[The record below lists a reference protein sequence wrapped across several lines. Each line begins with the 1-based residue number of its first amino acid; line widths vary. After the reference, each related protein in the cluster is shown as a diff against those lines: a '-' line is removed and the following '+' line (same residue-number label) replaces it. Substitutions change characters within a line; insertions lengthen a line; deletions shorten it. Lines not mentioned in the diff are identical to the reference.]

1 MVAPAPAQ
9 RVREVV
15 EPAVV
20 SAGLVLEDVAVT
32 RAGARSVVR
41 VVVDLGEDDEGEL
54 DLDRVADAT
63 RAVSDALDARD
74 VVAGEYTLE
83 VSSPGVSRPLTQR
96 RHFVRAVGRTV
107 TLRLLDGGTLGG
119 RLTAVEPEGDGGG
132 GGTLVV
138 VPVTPGQKGRRP
150 KLGDPVHVPLAGV
163 RDGRVEVDLSGLGP
177 VHDEHGPVDD
187 EHGPVDDDEAGS
199 AGQES

>member
-15 EPAVV
+15 APAVV
-20 SAGLVLEDVAVT
+20 SLGLVLEDVVVT
-32 RAGARSVVR
+32 RAGARSVVH
-41 VVVDLGEDDEGEL
+41 VVVDLAEDDEGQL
-54 DLDRVADAT
+54 DLDRVGDAT
-63 RAVSDALDARD
+63 RAVSDALDAHD

-107 TLRLLDGGTLGG
+107 TLRLADGGTLGG

-132 GGTLVV
+132 TLVV

-150 KLGDPVHVPLAGV
+150 KIGDPVHVPLAGV
-163 RDGRVEVDLSGLGP
+163 RDGRVEVDLTGLGP
-177 VHDEHGPVDD
+177 VDADDELGPVD
-187 EHGPVDDDEAGS
+187 HDDAGS

>member
-41 VVVDLGEDDEGEL
+41 VVVDLGEDDDGEL

-63 RAVSDALDARD
+63 RAVSDALDAND

-96 RHFVRAVGRTV
+96 RHFVRAVGRSV

-119 RLTAVEPEGDGGG
+119 RLTGVEPEGDG

-150 KLGDPVHVPLAGV
+150 KLGDAVHVPLAGV
-163 RDGRVEVDLSGLGP
+163 RDGKVEVDLSGLGP
-177 VHDEHGPVDD
+177 VGDDEAGPVD
-187 EHGPVDDDEAGS
+187 HDEAGS
-199 AGQES
+199 AGRES

>member
-20 SAGLVLEDVAVT
+20 SAGLVLEDVTVS

-63 RAVSDALDARD
+63 RAVSGALDAHD

-96 RHFVRAVGRTV
+96 RHFVRAVGRSV

-119 RLTAVEPEGDGGG
+119 RLTGVEPEGDG

-150 KLGDPVHVPLAGV
+150 KLGDAVHVPLAGV
-163 RDGRVEVDLSGLGP
+163 RDGKVEVDLSGLGP
-177 VHDEHGPVDD
+177 VGDDEAGPVD
-187 EHGPVDDDEAGS
+187 HDEAGS
-199 AGQES
+199 AGRES